1 MQFGRQKF
9 ESNSLLRNAAEGE
22 ERHESTKSS
31 CPWFLPGS
39 QVSAVQT
46 ANIILPAVRLN
57 IFRGFHYL
65 KAMIC

>member
-31 CPWFLPGS
+31 WSVVFTRI

>member
-22 ERHESTKSS
+22 ERHESTNQLSVV
-31 CPWFLPGS
+31 FIRI

-46 ANIILPAVRLN
+46 ANIILPAVHLN
-57 IFRGFHYL
+57 ISRGFHYL
-65 KAMIC
+65 KAKIC

>member
-1 MQFGRQKF
+1 MKVQIQLSGGFTRI
-9 ESNSLLRNAAEGE
+9 
-22 ERHESTKSS
+22 
-31 CPWFLPGS
+31 